1 MRSIYRYP
9 GSKAKLL
16 PQILPFIDA
25 SLKEASEGFVD
36 AFVGGGSVLLAV
48 AEKYPQ
54 LQLYANDKDLD
65 VSAFWEIMSR
75 GTNSELSELKRLLE
89 QKPTTALYYELRQK
103 KPASIS
109 MVEAAYQAIFFNRTS
124 FSGDMRH
131 AASPIGGKNQSS
143 KYTVDC
149 RYNTK
154 KLLEQVDAI
163 HKLLKG
169 RVIVSPY
176 DINSYD
182 AIKNEKLTLYIDP
195 PYVIKGNMLYEERM
209 NSSDHL
215 ALSKTLSNRKNWI
228 LSYDNCPQV
237 LELYDW
243 ANINLIDVAY
253 CIKGAKTNWQ
263 NTKEVLIL
271 PNSF

>member
-48 AEKYPQ
+48 AEKYPG

-89 QKPTTALYYELRQK
+89 QKPTIALYYELRK
-103 KPASIS
+103 TKPASL
-109 MVEAAYQAIFFNRTS
+109 VEAAYQAIFFNRTS

-149 RYNTK
+149 RYNIR
-154 KLLEQVDAI
+154 KLLGQVDAI
-163 HKLLKG
+163 HKLLAG
-169 RVIVSPY
+169 RVIVSNK

-182 AIKNEKLTLYIDP
+182 ALKNEKLTLYIDP
-195 PYVIKGNMLYEERM
+195 PYWAMGKSLYQHFLQA
-209 NSSDHL
+209 DQHL

-263 NTKEVLIL
+263 KTKEVLIL
-271 PNSF
+271 PNSS